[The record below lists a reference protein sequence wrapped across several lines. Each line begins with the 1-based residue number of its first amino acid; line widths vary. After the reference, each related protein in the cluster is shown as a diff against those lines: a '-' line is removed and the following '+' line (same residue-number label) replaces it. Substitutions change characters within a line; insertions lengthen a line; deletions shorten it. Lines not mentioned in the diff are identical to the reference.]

1 MQTFLPYDDFLRSA
15 ESLDSPRLGKQRVE
29 TLQILRALELPEY
42 GWSNHPAV
50 RMWRGFT
57 PALVLYGLVC
67 ARVWT
72 QRGHADTTE
81 SQIAEFAPEMI
92 HAAQDDLRNRGMLPP
107 WLGEE
112 ALHLSHR
119 SKLLTKD
126 PMYYRPLFVDAPTG
140 LDYFWP
146 PPAVET
152 PPRAEVAGRPL
163 WVVRTESAQITG
175 TFLTEGMVALG
186 ADSGIE
192 VDVSGREL
200 PDLQALV
207 TGRRRTSKPLL
218 ALARFVSDMQA
229 GDDIGIFI
237 SRDRAL
243 LTGRITGPYAFEPKA
258 VHGLVHRRPVD
269 WQSVID
275 RSTVQPPASL
285 QDVRPVFQ
293 VRRALP
299 DRADAFPNE

>member
-81 SQIAEFAPEMI
+81 AQIAEFAPEMVD
-92 HAAQDDLRNRGMLPP
+92 AGQDDLRRRGMLPP
-107 WLGEE
+107 WLGEP
-112 ALHLSHR
+112 ALHESHR

-126 PMYYRPLFVDAPTG
+126 PAYYRPLFADAATG

-146 PPAVET
+146 PAVVD
-152 PPRAEVAGRPL
+152 PPTGPEPAGRPL
-163 WVVRTESAQITG
+163 WVVRTESPQIAG
-175 TFLTEGMVALG
+175 VFLAEGLVALG
-186 ADSGIE
+186 TDSGVE

-207 TGRRRTSKPLL
+207 AGRRRTSKPLL
-218 ALARFVSDMQA
+218 ALARFVAELQIGNDV
-229 GDDIGIFI
+229 GIFI
-237 SRDRAL
+237 SHDRAL
-243 LTGRITGPYAFEPKA
+243 LTGRITGGYAFDAKA
-258 VHGLVHRRPVD
+258 AHHLVHRRSVT
-269 WQSVID
+269 WQSVIE
-275 RSTVQPPASL
+275 RSAVQPPASL

-293 VRRALP
+293 VRRAAP
-299 DRADAFPNE
+299 